1 MRYKYEVVYS
11 NKEDKYATVKIF
23 KHRIL
28 ALLYY
33 CYIDSVY
40 DFAYIRRR
48 TWYEWR
54 NNLFWI
60 K

>member
-48 TWYEWR
+48 T
-54 NNLFWI
+54 
-60 K
+60 